1 MKYDLYLRG
10 YVGGA
15 DFDSDLVSRTL
26 TKYKDRPVTVLID
39 SLGGSLATALSIAAA
54 FREHGD
60 VTAHFVGMNASAAT
74 IASMGAKNITIDE
87 CAMYLVHKCS
97 AEFFQWAS
105 LNADQLQDQID
116 QLTQLKSDLEKMD
129 LNVAQMYAR
138 KCKKPVADLLALMKT
153 GGWLTANEA
162 WQWGFV
168 DCLTDNHEDAVPVL
182 TEDLAAS
189 MQANGLPL
197 PNMEIKATPTP
208 TGFHK
213 LVEMLSN
220 FFQRKP
226 ETNAQPDSEAE
237 AQATQ
242 QPDSEPTSQEPTQHT
257 NQLTDTDMTKL
268 LPLLATALALQAQ
281 EFTLQDDSL
290 QLTAEQAD
298 TLEAY
303 IKDLSDRLKAE
314 QEANKTAQDR
324 IKALEKQL
332 ADKPADETA
341 QVINQPAQSSAL
353 SAEAEFV
360 ANLQK
365 AQELFDSL
373 P

>member
-15 DFDSDLVSRTL
+15 DFDADLVSRTL
-26 TKYKDRPVTVLID
+26 TKHKDRPVTVLID
-39 SLGGSLATALSIAAA
+39 SLGGSLATALSIASA

-74 IASMGAKNITIDE
+74 IASMGAKHITIDE

-116 QLTQLKSDLEKMD
+116 QLAQLKSDLEKMD

-138 KCKKPVADLLALMKT
+138 KCKKPVNDLLALMKT
-153 GGWLTANEA
+153 GGWLTAIEA
-162 WQWGFV
+162 HQWGFV
-168 DCLTDNHEDAVPVL
+168 DCLTEDLDDAAPVL
-182 TEDLAAS
+182 TEQVAAS
-189 MQANGLPL
+189 MQANGIPL
-197 PNMEIKATPTP
+197 PTNLKIQAEPTP
-208 TGFHK
+208 SGFAK
-213 LVEMLSN
+213 LVEMLSA

-226 ETNAQPDSEAE
+226 EPTAQEAE
-237 AQATQ
+237 RK
-242 QPDSEPTSQEPTQHT
+242 PEPTAEAT
-257 NQLTDTDMTKL
+257 NPQNSTDMQKL
-268 LPLLATALALQAQ
+268 LPFLAVALAMQQQ
-281 EFTLQDDSL
+281 EFTLTDDKL
-290 QLTAEQAD
+290 NLTAEQAD

-303 IKDLSDRLKAE
+303 IKGLQDKIQKQA
-314 QEANKTAQDR
+314 EANTVKDNR
-324 IKALEKQL
+324 IADLERQL
-332 ADKPADETA
+332 AQKPADETA
-341 QVINQPAQSSAL
+341 QVINQPGKSDL
-353 SAEAEFV
+353 TPEAEF
-360 ANLQK
+360 AQNLAK

>member
-15 DFDSDLVSRTL
+15 DFDADLVSRVL
-26 TKYKDRPVTVLID
+26 AKHKDQPVTVLID

-54 FREHGD
+54 FREHSD

-74 IASMGAKNITIDE
+74 IASMGAKVITIDE

-105 LNADQLQDQID
+105 LNADQLQEQID
-116 QLTQLKSDLEKMD
+116 QLAQMKSDLEKMD

-153 GGWLTANEA
+153 GGWLTAAEA
-162 WQWGFV
+162 HQWGFV
-168 DCLTDNHEDAVPVL
+168 DSLTDNHEDAVPVF

-208 TGFHK
+208 SGFNK
-213 LVEMLSN
+213 LVEMLSS
-220 FFQRKP
+220 FFQRKDA
-226 ETNAQPDSEAE
+226 TAE
-237 AQATQ
+237 A
-242 QPDSEPTSQEPTQHT
+242 T
-257 NQLTDTDMTKL
+257 NPQNSNDMNKL
-268 LPLLATALALQAQ
+268 LPLLAVALAMQQQ
-281 EFTLQDDSL
+281 EFVLADERLS
-290 QLTAEQAD
+290 LTAEQAD
-298 TLEAY
+298 QLEAHLKTLTDQ
-303 IKDLSDRLKAE
+303 IATQTKALAEKDS
-314 QEANKTAQDR
+314 R
-324 IKALEKQL
+324 IADLEKQL
-332 ADKPADETA
+332 AQKPADETA
-341 QVINQPAQSSAL
+341 QVINEMGKPTGL
-353 SAEAEFV
+353 TPEAEF
-360 ANLQK
+360 AQNLHN
-365 AQELFDSL
+365 AQELYNQL

>member
-15 DFDSDLVSRTL
+15 DFDADLVSRTL
-26 TKYKDRPVTVLID
+26 TKHKDRPVTILID
-39 SLGGSLATALSIAAA
+39 SLGGSLATALSIASA

-74 IASMGAKNITIDE
+74 IASMGAKHITIDE

-116 QLTQLKSDLEKMD
+116 QLAQLKSDLEKMD

-138 KCKKPVADLLALMKT
+138 KCKKPVNDLLALMKT
-153 GGWLTANEA
+153 GGWLTATEA
-162 WQWGFV
+162 HQWGFV
-168 DCLTDNHEDAVPVL
+168 DCLTEDIDDAAPVL
-182 TEDLAAS
+182 TEQVAAS
-189 MQANGLPL
+189 MQANGIPL
-197 PNMEIKATPTP
+197 PTNLKIQAEPTP
-208 TGFHK
+208 SGFAK
-213 LVEMLSN
+213 LVEMLSA

-226 ETNAQPDSEAE
+226 DANQQPKHTAERKPETTAQPEPTAE
-237 AQATQ
+237 ATN
-242 QPDSEPTSQEPTQHT
+242 SQ
-257 NQLTDTDMTKL
+257 NSTDMQKL
-268 LPLLATALALQAQ
+268 LPFLAVALAMQQQ
-281 EFTLQDDSL
+281 EFTLTDDRL
-290 QLTAEQAD
+290 NLTAEQAD

-303 IKDLSDRLKAE
+303 IKDLQDKIQKQA
-314 QEANKTAQDR
+314 EANTVKDNR
-324 IKALEKQL
+324 IADLERQL
-332 ADKPADETA
+332 AQKPADETA
-341 QVINQPAQSSAL
+341 QVINQPGKSDL
-353 SAEAEFV
+353 TPEAEFA

>member
-15 DFDSDLVSRTL
+15 DFDADLVSRVL
-26 TKYKDRPVTVLID
+26 AKHKDQPVTVLID

-74 IASMGAKNITIDE
+74 IASMGAKTITIDE

-105 LNADQLQDQID
+105 LNADQLQEQID
-116 QLTQLKSDLEKMD
+116 QLAQMKSDLEKMD

-153 GGWLTANEA
+153 GGWLTAAEA
-162 WQWGFV
+162 HQWGFV
-168 DCLTDNHEDAVPVL
+168 DSLTDNHEDSVPVL

-197 PNMEIKATPTP
+197 PDMEIKATPTP
-208 TGFHK
+208 SGFNK
-213 LVEMLSN
+213 LVEMLSS
-220 FFQRKP
+220 FFQRKD
-226 ETNAQPDSEAE
+226 TAE
-237 AQATQ
+237 AN
-242 QPDSEPTSQEPTQHT
+242 QPKIS
-257 NQLTDTDMTKL
+257 NDMNKL
-268 LPLLATALALQAQ
+268 LPLLAVALAMQQQ
-281 EFTLQDDSL
+281 EFTLTDEKLS
-290 QLTAEQAD
+290 LTAEQAD
-298 TLEAY
+298 TLEAHLKSLNDQ
-303 IKDLSDRLKAE
+303 IAAQTKTIADKDS
-314 QEANKTAQDR
+314 R
-324 IKALEKQL
+324 IADLEKQL
-332 ADKPADETA
+332 AQKPADETA
-341 QVINQPAQSSAL
+341 QVINQQGNPAL
-353 SAEAEFV
+353 TPEAEF
-360 ANLQK
+360 AQNLAK
-365 AQELFDSL
+365 AQELYNQL

>member
-15 DFDSDLVSRTL
+15 DFDADLVSRVL
-26 TKYKDRPVTVLID
+26 AKHKDQPVTVLID

-74 IASMGAKNITIDE
+74 IASMGAKTITIDE

-105 LNADQLQDQID
+105 LNADQLQEQID
-116 QLTQLKSDLEKMD
+116 QLAQMKSDLEKMD

-153 GGWLTANEA
+153 GGWLTAAEA
-162 WQWGFV
+162 HQWGFV
-168 DCLTDNHEDAVPVL
+168 DSLTDNHEDSVPVL

-197 PNMEIKATPTP
+197 PDMEIKATPTP
-208 TGFHK
+208 SGFNK
-213 LVEMLSN
+213 LVEMLSS
-220 FFQRKP
+220 FFQRKQ
-226 ETNAQPDSEAE
+226 ETTAE
-237 AQATQ
+237 VIN
-242 QPDSEPTSQEPTQHT
+242 PKIS
-257 NQLTDTDMTKL
+257 NDMNKL
-268 LPLLATALALQAQ
+268 LPLLAVALAMQQQ
-281 EFTLQDDSL
+281 EFTLTDEKLS
-290 QLTAEQAD
+290 LTAGQAD
-298 TLEAY
+298 TLEAHLKSLNDQ
-303 IKDLSDRLKAE
+303 IAAQTKTIADKDS
-314 QEANKTAQDR
+314 R
-324 IKALEKQL
+324 IADLEKQL
-332 ADKPADETA
+332 AQKPADETA
-341 QVINQPAQSSAL
+341 QVINQPGNPAL
-353 SAEAEFV
+353 TPEAEF
-360 ANLQK
+360 AQNLAK
-365 AQELFDSL
+365 AQELYNQL

>member
-15 DFDSDLVSRTL
+15 DFDADLVSRVL
-26 TKYKDRPVTVLID
+26 AKHKDQPVTVLID

-74 IASMGAKNITIDE
+74 IASMGAKHITIDE

-105 LNADQLQDQID
+105 LNADQLQEQID
-116 QLTQLKSDLEKMD
+116 QLSQMKCDLDKMD

-153 GGWLTANEA
+153 GGWLTAAEA
-162 WQWGFV
+162 HQWGFV
-168 DCLTDNHEDAVPVL
+168 DNLTDNHEDAVPVL

-197 PNMEIKATPTP
+197 PDMEIKATPTP
-208 TGFHK
+208 SGFNK
-213 LVEMLSN
+213 LVEMLSS
-220 FFQRKP
+220 FFQRKTDLSAVA
-226 ETNAQPDSEAE
+226 TNPKIS
-237 AQATQ
+237 
-242 QPDSEPTSQEPTQHT
+242 
-257 NQLTDTDMTKL
+257 NDMNKL
-268 LPLLATALALQAQ
+268 LPLLAVALAMQQQ
-281 EFTLQDDSL
+281 EFTLTDEKLS
-290 QLTAEQAD
+290 LTAEQAD
-298 TLEAY
+298 QLEAH
-303 IKDLSDRLKAE
+303 LKALND
-314 QEANKTAQDR
+314 QIAAQTKTIADKDER
-324 IKALEKQL
+324 IADLEKQL
-332 ADKPADETA
+332 TEKPADETA
-341 QVINQPAQSSAL
+341 QVINQPSQPTTL
-353 SAEAEFV
+353 TAEAEFA

>member
-15 DFDSDLVSRTL
+15 DFDADLVSRVL
-26 TKYKDRPVTVLID
+26 AKHKDQPVTVLID

-74 IASMGAKNITIDE
+74 IASMGAKTITIDE

-105 LNADQLQDQID
+105 LNADQLQEQID
-116 QLTQLKSDLEKMD
+116 QLAQMKSDLEKMD

-153 GGWLTANEA
+153 GGWLTAAEA
-162 WQWGFV
+162 HQWGFV
-168 DCLTDNHEDAVPVL
+168 DSLTDNHEDAVPVL

-226 ETNAQPDSEAE
+226 ETNKQS
-237 AQATQ
+237 
-242 QPDSEPTSQEPTQHT
+242 DSEPEAAANTAEPTQHT

-281 EFTLQDDSL
+281 EFTLKDDHL

-303 IKDLSDRLKAE
+303 IKDLSDKLTAE
-314 QEANKTAQDR
+314 QTANKTAQDR

>member
-74 IASMGAKNITIDE
+74 IASMGANSITIDE

-105 LNADQLQDQID
+105 FNADQLQDQID

-226 ETNAQPDSEAE
+226 ETNAQPDSEAT
-237 AQATQ
+237 A
-242 QPDSEPTSQEPTQHT
+242 QEPTQHT

-281 EFTLQDDSL
+281 EFTLKDDHL

-303 IKDLSDRLKAE
+303 IKDLSDKLTAE
-314 QEANKTAQDR
+314 QTANKTAQDR

-332 ADKPADETA
+332 ADKPADETV

-360 ANLQK
+360 ANLKK

>member
-15 DFDSDLVSRTL
+15 DFDADLVSRVL
-26 TKYKDRPVTVLID
+26 AKHKDQPVTVLID

-74 IASMGAKNITIDE
+74 IASMGAKTISIDE

-105 LNADQLQDQID
+105 LNADQLQEQID
-116 QLTQLKSDLEKMD
+116 QLAQMKSDLEKMD

-153 GGWLTANEA
+153 GGWLTAAEA
-162 WQWGFV
+162 HQWGFV
-168 DCLTDNHEDAVPVL
+168 DSLTDNHEDAVPVL

-208 TGFHK
+208 SGFNK
-213 LVEMLSN
+213 LVEMLSS

-226 ETNAQPDSEAE
+226 ETTAE
-237 AQATQ
+237 ATT
-242 QPDSEPTSQEPTQHT
+242 PKKS
-257 NQLTDTDMTKL
+257 TDMNKL
-268 LPLLATALALQAQ
+268 LPFLAVALAMQQQ
-281 EFTLQDDSL
+281 EFTLTDEKL
-290 QLTAEQAD
+290 TLTAQQAD
-298 TLEAY
+298 TLEAF
-303 IKDLSDRLKAE
+303 IKDLQGKFDA
-314 QEANKTAQDR
+314 QTKTIADKDAR
-324 IKALEKQL
+324 IADLEKQL
-332 ADKPADETA
+332 AEKPADETA
-341 QVINQPAQSSAL
+341 QVINQPGKTTGMT
-353 SAEAEFV
+353 AEEEFAV
-360 ANLQK
+360 TSQR

>member
-74 IASMGAKNITIDE
+74 IASMGAKSITIDE

-116 QLTQLKSDLEKMD
+116 QLAQLKSDLEKMD

-213 LVEMLSN
+213 LVDMLSN

-226 ETNAQPDSEAE
+226 DSELQE
-237 AQATQ
+237 AVANQDA
-242 QPDSEPTSQEPTQHT
+242 EPTNIKSQA
-257 NQLTDTDMTKL
+257 DMTKL

-281 EFTLQDDSL
+281 EFTLKDDHL

-303 IKDLSDRLKAE
+303 IKDLSDKLTAE
-314 QEANKTAQDR
+314 QTANKTAQDR
-324 IKALEKQL
+324 ISALEKQL

>member
-226 ETNAQPDSEAE
+226 ETNTQPNNEPE

-242 QPDSEPTSQEPTQHT
+242 QPDNEPTSQEPTQHT

-281 EFTLQDDSL
+281 EFTLQDDRL

-341 QVINQPAQSSAL
+341 QVINQPAQPSDL

>member
-74 IASMGAKNITIDE
+74 IASMGAKSITIDE

-208 TGFHK
+208 TPTGFHK

-237 AQATQ
+237 AQ
-242 QPDSEPTSQEPTQHT
+242 EPTQHT
-257 NQLTDTDMTKL
+257 NQLTDKDMTKL

-281 EFTLQDDSL
+281 EFTLQDDRL

-303 IKDLSDRLKAE
+303 IKDLSDRFKAE

-324 IKALEKQL
+324 ISALEKQL

>member
-15 DFDSDLVSRTL
+15 DFDADLVSRTL
-26 TKYKDRPVTVLID
+26 AKHKDKPVTVLID

-74 IASMGAKNITIDE
+74 IASMGAKHITIDE

-105 LNADQLQDQID
+105 LNADQLQEQID
-116 QLTQLKSDLEKMD
+116 ALQQMKSDLEKMD

-138 KCKKPVADLLALMKT
+138 KCKKPAADLLALMKT

-168 DCLTDNHEDAVPVL
+168 DNLTDNHEDAVPVL

-189 MQANGLPL
+189 MQANGMPL
-197 PNMEIKATPTP
+197 PDMEIKATPTP
-208 TGFHK
+208 TGFNK
-213 LVEMLSN
+213 LVEMLAN
-220 FFQRKP
+220 FFQRKEEP
-226 ETNAQPDSEAE
+226 K
-237 AQATQ
+237 AQADVQTQ
-242 QPDSEPTSQEPTQHT
+242 NSI
-257 NQLTDTDMTKL
+257 DMNKT
-268 LPLLATALALQAQ
+268 LPFIALALALQSQ
-281 EFTLQDDSL
+281 EFTLNDERLS
-290 QLTAEQAD
+290 LTAEQTD
-298 TLEAY
+298 TLEAF
-303 IKDLSDRLKAE
+303 IKDLKAQLEASQKTQAE
-314 QEANKTAQDR
+314 QATR
-324 IKALEKQL
+324 IADLEKQL
-332 ADKPADETA
+332 AQRPAEETA
-341 QVINQPAQSSAL
+341 QVINTNGKPDTL
-353 SAEAEFV
+353 TAEAEF
-360 ANLQK
+360 AINLQK
-365 AQELFDSL
+365 AQELYNQL